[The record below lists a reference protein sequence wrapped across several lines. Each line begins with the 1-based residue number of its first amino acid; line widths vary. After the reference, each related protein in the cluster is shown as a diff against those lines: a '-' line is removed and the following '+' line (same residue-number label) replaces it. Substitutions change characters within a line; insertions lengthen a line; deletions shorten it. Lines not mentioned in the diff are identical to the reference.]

1 MLIDV
6 TRLLDRAL
14 KERRPTGVDRV
25 ALEYVRRYGPCA
37 RALVRFAGRWVFA
50 SRGNSARLFS
60 ALLAPSASTGNQI
73 RCTVTASYATSWRTP
88 GPGAILV
95 NAGHSGLHEPS
106 YAARVRNR
114 RLRAIYFL
122 HDLIPITH
130 PEYSRPGEDRR
141 HRARLRTMLETG
153 SGIVVNSQVTA
164 NALVAHAAGCRL
176 APPPIVV
183 APLAPATL
191 LPAAGTAPLA
201 QPYFVALGTIEPRK
215 NHLLL
220 LNAWRRLAEE
230 LGERAPRLVVI
241 GQRGWECEQVVDML
255 ERCEQLRGL
264 VLERSDCSDA
274 ELAHWLAHARA
285 LLFPSF
291 AEGFGLPL
299 AEALSAGLP
308 VVASDLPA
316 FREIAGDIPDY
327 LDPLD
332 GPGWIR
338 AVMAYAEPDGLA
350 RRAQRLR
357 MKGWTS
363 PAWNRHFDLVDALL
377 ERVRT
382 HPV

>member
-14 KERRPTGVDRV
+14 QDRRPTGVDRV
-25 ALEYVRRYGPCA
+25 GLEYVRRYGPRA
-37 RALVRFAGRWVFA
+37 RALVRFAGRWVIA
-50 SRGNSARLFS
+50 SRANSNRLFS
-60 ALLAPSASTGNQI
+60 ALLMPGTGAANLM
-73 RCTVTASYATSWRTP
+73 RWTVATSYAAGWRAPDP
-88 GPGAILV
+88 GEILV
-95 NAGHSGLHEPS
+95 NTGHSGLHEPS
-106 YAARVRNR
+106 YAARVRHH
-114 RLRAIYFL
+114 RLRAVYFL

-141 HRARLRTMLETG
+141 HGARLRTMLATG
-153 SGIVVNSQVTA
+153 SGIVVNSRATA
-164 NALVAHAAGCRL
+164 EELVAHAAGCGL
-176 APPPIVV
+176 ALPPVAI

-191 LPAAGTAPLA
+191 PPAAGTVPLA

-220 LNAWRRLAEE
+220 LNVWRRLAQE
-230 LGERAPRLVVI
+230 LGESAPRLVVI

-264 VLERSDCSDA
+264 VLERPGCSDA
-274 ELAHWLAHARA
+274 ELSGWLAHARA

-299 AEALSAGLP
+299 AEALAAGLP
-308 VVASDLPA
+308 ALASDLPA
-316 FREIAGDIPDY
+316 FREIANGIPDY

-338 AVMAYAEPDGLA
+338 AVKAYAQPDGPE
-350 RRAQRLR
+350 RDAQRLR
-357 MKGWTS
+357 MQGWAA
-363 PAWNRHFDLVDALL
+363 PAWNRHFELVDALL
-377 ERVRT
+377 ARVGA

>member
-14 KERRPTGVDRV
+14 KDRRPTGVDRV
-25 ALEYVRRYGPCA
+25 GLEYVRRYGPRA
-37 RALVRFAGRWVFA
+37 RALVRFAGRWVISSRA
-50 SRGNSARLFS
+50 SSARLFS
-60 ALLAPSASTGNQI
+60 ALLAPSTGTRKLI
-73 RCTVTASYATSWRTP
+73 RWTVATSYAANWRAP
-88 GPGAILV
+88 GPGEILV
-95 NAGHSGLHEPS
+95 NTGHSGLHDPS
-106 YAARVRNR
+106 YAARVRQR
-114 RLRAIYFL
+114 RLRAIYFV

-141 HRARLRTMLETG
+141 HGARLRTMLETG
-153 SGIVVNSQVTA
+153 SGIVANSQVTA
-164 NALVAHAAGCRL
+164 NELAGHAAKCGL
-176 APPPIVV
+176 AMPPVAV

-191 LPAAGTAPLA
+191 SPAAETAPLA
-201 QPYFVALGTIEPRK
+201 QPYFVVLGTIEPRK

-220 LNAWRRLAEE
+220 LNAWRRLAQE

-264 VLERSDCSDA
+264 VLERPGCSDA
-274 ELAHWLAHARA
+274 ELAVWLAHARA

-308 VVASDLPA
+308 VLASDLPA
-316 FREIAGDIPDY
+316 FREIAGGIPDY

-332 GPGWIR
+332 GPSWIR
-338 AVMAYAEPDGLA
+338 AVMAYAELDGPE

-357 MKGWTS
+357 MKGWTA
-363 PAWNRHFDLVDALL
+363 PAWNRHFAIVDALF
-377 ERVRT
+377 ERVST
-382 HPV
+382 HPM